1 MLLAYNV
8 GCVMSRVRS
17 VYRVTVCVHGFC
29 AAGGFCMYLEC
40 VVHVFECA
48 WAVDVGVEC
57 RDHALGMCKLYG
69 ACMLWV

>member
-1 MLLAYNV
+1 
-8 GCVMSRVRS
+8 
-17 VYRVTVCVHGFC
+17 
-29 AAGGFCMYLEC
+29 MYLEC